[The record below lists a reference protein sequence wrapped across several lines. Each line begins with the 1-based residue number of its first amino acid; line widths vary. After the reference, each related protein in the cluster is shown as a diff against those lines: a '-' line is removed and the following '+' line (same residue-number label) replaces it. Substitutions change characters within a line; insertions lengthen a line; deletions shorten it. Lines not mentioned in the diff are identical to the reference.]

1 MALQF
6 ARTFTGGDSDL
17 ARLIRLAGAWQA
29 RAWESDGV
37 RATGIDPSER
47 TPDARSL
54 LRNQGDVQR
63 FFWLVF
69 FVPVNLLFQAALFA
83 LVSIQPVLDSAPYV
97 IVAVKTA
104 YFLMVCFGVLTLRTA
119 WQPIDDLPSR
129 TAAWAYRLL
138 GLVSIAALL
147 VVHAGSVY
155 QFGRMER
162 EINRNMLSANKALP
176 ITPQA
181 GLRVD
186 RVTLERRDWI
196 YESTLTRQL
205 AAQIDRAK
213 FGMAVRPV
221 LAGAICADA
230 WQRRLL
236 SRGIRI
242 RYVYRDRSGELVVDE
257 PFERGTCA
265 EKT

>member
-1 MALQF
+1 MTA
-6 ARTFTGGDSDL
+6 AETG
-17 ARLIRLAGAWQA
+17 
-29 RAWESDGV
+29 
-37 RATGIDPSER
+37 TSER
-47 TPDARSL
+47 APDARPF
-54 LRNQGDVQR
+54 LRTPGDAQR
-63 FFWLVF
+63 FFWLAF

-83 LVSIQPVLDSAPYV
+83 LVSIQPALDSAPYV
-97 IVAVKTA
+97 VVAVKTA
-104 YFLMVCFGVLTLRTA
+104 YFLTVCFGVLTLRA
-119 WQPIDDLPSR
+119 VWQPIDGLPSR
-129 TAAWAYRLL
+129 TAVWAYRLV

-147 VVHAGSVY
+147 VVHARSVY

-196 YESTLTRQL
+196 YESTLTQQL

-213 FGMAVRPV
+213 FGMAVRPA

-230 WQRRLL
+230 WQRRL
-236 SRGIRI
+236 SGMGIRI
-242 RYVYRDRSGELVVDE
+242 RYVYRDRNGELVIDE
-257 PFERGTCA
+257 PFGRSTCSG
-265 EKT
+265 KT

>member
-1 MALQF
+1 M
-6 ARTFTGGDSDL
+6 T
-17 ARLIRLAGAWQA
+17 RLALG
-29 RAWESDGV
+29 R
-37 RATGIDPSER
+37 RFLR
-47 TPDARSL
+47 TP
-54 LRNQGDVQR
+54 GDVQR

-83 LVSIQPVLDSAPYV
+83 LVPIQPALDSAPYV
-97 IVAVKTA
+97 VVAVKAA
-104 YFLMVCFGVLTLRTA
+104 YFLMVGFGVLTLRA
-119 WQPIDDLPSR
+119 VWQPMDDLPSR
-129 TAAWAYRLL
+129 TAVWAYRLA
-138 GLVSIAALL
+138 GLLSIAALL

-162 EINRNMLSANKALP
+162 EINRNMRSANKALP

-186 RVTLERRDWI
+186 RVKLERRDWI
-196 YESTLTRQL
+196 YESTLTQQL

-213 FGMAVRPV
+213 FRVTVRPA

-236 SRGIRI
+236 GVGVRI
-242 RYVYRDRSGELVVDE
+242 RYVYRDRNGGLVADE
-257 PFERGTCA
+257 SFERSTCSGKA
-265 EKT
+265 

>member
-1 MALQF
+1 
-6 ARTFTGGDSDL
+6 
-17 ARLIRLAGAWQA
+17 
-29 RAWESDGV
+29 
-37 RATGIDPSER
+37 
-47 TPDARSL
+47 
-54 LRNQGDVQR
+54 
-63 FFWLVF
+63 
-69 FVPVNLLFQAALFA
+69 
-83 LVSIQPVLDSAPYV
+83 
-97 IVAVKTA
+97 
-104 YFLMVCFGVLTLRTA
+104 MVGFGVLSLRA
-119 WQPIDDLPSR
+119 LWQPIGDLPSR
-129 TAAWAYRLL
+129 AAVWGYRLAGSL
-138 GLVSIAALL
+138 SIAALL

-186 RVTLERRDWI
+186 RVKLERRDWI
-196 YESTLTRQL
+196 YASTLTQQL

-213 FGMAVRPV
+213 FGAAVRPA

-236 SRGIRI
+236 GMGVRI
-242 RYVYRDRSGELVVDE
+242 RYVYRDRNGEPVADE
-257 PFERGTCA
+257 AFERSTCP